1 MTHST
6 CLNLIVAFAFALKHR
21 LRFEPYYDYE
31 DLRNYISCIETYSKD
46 ANMGFDSTPPKT
58 SKIKRLGEILGLT
71 VAQDNPRKMLKQAKK
86 PLGNLPLEI
95 LTYIQG
101 YLDSII
107 DNGTLKTPIFQVQ
120 SSTLFN
126 VSSLNYAIC

>member
-1 MTHST
+1 M
-6 CLNLIVAFAFALKHR
+6 NLIAAFPLALKHR
-21 LRFEPYYDYE
+21 LRFEPYMDYD
-31 DLRNYISCIETYSKD
+31 DMRGYIDFLDTYAKEANVGVET
-46 ANMGFDSTPPKT
+46 ALPKEG
-58 SKIKRLGEILGLT
+58 KLKRLGEILGLS
-71 VAQDNPRKMLKQAKK
+71 VAQENPRQMIKKAKK

-120 SSTLFN
+120 SRKWTQLWCLRASIN
-126 VSSLNYAIC
+126 